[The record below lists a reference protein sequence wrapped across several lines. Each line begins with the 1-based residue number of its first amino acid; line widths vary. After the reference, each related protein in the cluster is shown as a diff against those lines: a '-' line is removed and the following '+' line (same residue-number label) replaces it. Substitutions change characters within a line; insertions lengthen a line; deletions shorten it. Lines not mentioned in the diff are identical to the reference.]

1 MNFGS
6 LIARHGEQVAAVV
19 KRYTDCPATTEE
31 IKQKAL
37 IRAYEKLT
45 TFRGDAAFTTWLYT
59 IVRTVALDH
68 LSDHKRREEHRLRYG
83 SALTDRY
90 ESDKRLSSLDAESV
104 RQAVRTLPAAD
115 AMLLDLH
122 YFQQRDIQEIASFLG
137 CTTSH
142 VRTKLTRARARAK
155 TGLKTY
161 YGQELNDLCPTWNL
175 RDIPSA

>member
-1 MNFGS
+1 MNFS
-6 LIARHGEQVAAVV
+6 NLIARHGEQVAAVV

-37 IRAYEKLT
+37 IRAYEKLS

-59 IVRTVALDH
+59 IARTVALDH
-68 LSDHKRREEHRLRYG
+68 LSDRKRREEHRSRYG
-83 SALTDRY
+83 SGLSDRY
-90 ESDKRLSSLDAESV
+90 DSDKQLSPFDAESV
-104 RQAVRTLPAAD
+104 RDAVRTLPTAD

-122 YFQQRDIQEIASFLG
+122 YFQQRDIQEIAAYLG
-137 CTTSH
+137 CTDSH

-155 TGLKTY
+155 NGLKNY
-161 YGQELNDLCPTWNL
+161 FGKELNDLCPTWNQ